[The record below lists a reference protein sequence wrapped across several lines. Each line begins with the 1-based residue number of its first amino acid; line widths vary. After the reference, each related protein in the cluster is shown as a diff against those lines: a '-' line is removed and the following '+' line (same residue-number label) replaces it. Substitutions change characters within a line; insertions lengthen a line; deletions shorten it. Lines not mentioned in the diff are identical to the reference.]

1 MMLIHR
7 GLGDLPSAIAFSS
20 YLRINT
26 LLSLFELSLVG
37 ALRGLLARALFQAA
51 IGSERAL

>member
-1 MMLIHR
+1 MLIHR

-26 LLSLFELSLVG
+26 LLSLFELSLVW
-37 ALRGLLARALFQAA
+37 ALWGLLARALFQAA